1 MKRFLVLAIVAAVS
15 LGGCASFATKVHQ
28 FSANYQTVVADINAD
43 IAATAPDV
51 AVACSNLQAAG
62 MLVAPFVP
70 SSTKA
75 QAAFAAANAAITSY
89 CQQIPTNI
97 PQVLAQVQAA
107 VVSARA
113 AYAKVKA
120 GSA

>member
-1 MKRFLVLAIVAAVS
+1 MKRFIAIVAACA
-15 LGGCASFATKVHQ
+15 LLAGCANFTTKVHQ

-70 SSTKA
+70 NSTKA

-107 VVSARA
+107 VVSART

-120 GSA
+120 GA